1 LILSL
6 ALGLS
11 TTGAKLAHFAR
22 HTRMAGADD
31 RGMVDRERLLWH
43 MDYFFR
49 PPARFYDEL
58 ERAIELA
65 AEGRSDELTEIEGAR
80 VPVSELIDTYLLEE
94 FVEEAR
100 SGGGPEG
107 DGDASIVHRDAEDY
121 GGC

>member
-1 LILSL
+1 
-6 ALGLS
+6 LS

-22 HTRMAGADD
+22 HTRMVGADD
-31 RGMVDRERLLWH
+31 LGMVDRERLLWH

-65 AEGRSDELTEIEGAR
+65 AEGRS
-80 VPVSELIDTYLLEE
+80 
-94 FVEEAR
+94 
-100 SGGGPEG
+100 GGGPEG